1 MLIRWI
7 YGLFLAIDANFR
19 LKRKKVSS
27 EERNPSL
34 NKGWAFFVE
43 EGEYKEHLAKHW
55 TQKQEVRALQCSSI
69 PV

>member
-1 MLIRWI
+1 MHIRWI
-7 YGLFLAIDANFR
+7 YGLFLGIDANFR

-43 EGEYKEHLAKHW
+43 EEEYKEHLVKHW
-55 TQKQEVRALQCSSI
+55 AQKQGVRGFPFSFTS
-69 PV
+69 V